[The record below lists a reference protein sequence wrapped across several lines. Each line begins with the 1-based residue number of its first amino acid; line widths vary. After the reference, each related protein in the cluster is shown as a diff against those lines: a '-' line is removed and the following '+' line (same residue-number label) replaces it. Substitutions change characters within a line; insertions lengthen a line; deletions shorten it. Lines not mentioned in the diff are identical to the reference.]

1 MTSLAEL
8 GDQLT
13 TLYLF
18 KMFSSKLN
26 VLAYALTAW
35 LKAWQT
41 FHIVFSVQNSH
52 SDSKYLH
59 TQTHVLFSCLHQ
71 PISLTCKFWRCSS
84 VQLYTPHPPPPLY
97 PHPPP
102 PPSPPSEDHEVLSL
116 HRNHIFPGRVQA
128 HSEHDDPSVRKQ
140 RRSVC
145 WILPS
150 YLWFRL
156 QCKRNTISFRGTTNN
171 SIIND
176 LCLINEPQLN
186 TSEI

>member
-8 GDQLT
+8 WDQVT

-26 VLAYALTAW
+26 MLARALTAW
-35 LKAWQT
+35 LKAWQFV
-41 FHIVFSVQNSH
+41 FHIVFSVQNCH
-52 SDSKYLH
+52 FDSKYLH
-59 TQTHVLFSCLHQ
+59 TQTHVFSSCLHQ
-71 PISLTCKFWRCSS
+71 PIMVTCKYWRRSS
-84 VQLYTPHPPPPLY
+84 IQLYTFPL
-97 PHPPP
+97 
-102 PPSPPSEDHEVLSL
+102 SKDRDVLSL
-116 HRNHIFPGRVQA
+116 HTNHIFPGRVKA
-128 HSEHDDPSVRKQ
+128 HSEHHDPSVRKQ

-156 QCKRNTISFRGTTNN
+156 QRKKNTISCRGTTYN
-171 SIIND
+171 SIINGWS
-176 LCLINEPQLN
+176 LIKEPQLN

>member
-8 GDQLT
+8 WDQLT
-13 TLYLF
+13 ALYLF

-59 TQTHVLFSCLHQ
+59 THKHMFYSPVSTSPSRWHANSEDAPQSSSIP
-71 PISLTCKFWRCSS
+71 PIS
-84 VQLYTPHPPPPLY
+84 
-97 PHPPP
+97 PPP
-102 PPSPPSEDHEVLSL
+102 PPIPPISPPSEDHEVLSL
-116 HRNHIFPGRVQA
+116 HRNHIFPGSVQA

-156 QCKRNTISFRGTTNN
+156 QCKRNTISCRGTTNN

-176 LCLINEPQLN
+176 LCLINGPQLN

>member
-41 FHIVFSVQNSH
+41 FHIVFSVQNSN

-59 TQTHVLFSCLHQ
+59 TQTHVLFSRLHQ
-71 PISLTCKFWRCSS
+71 PISLTCKCWRCSS
-84 VQLYTPHPPPPLY
+84 VQLYTPPS
-97 PHPPP
+97 PHPPLP
-102 PPSPPSEDHEVLSL
+102 LYPPSPPPPAPQAKTMKSSLSTETTSSL
-116 HRNHIFPGRVQA
+116 EEYKHTANTMIHQLENRDGQSAGYCQA
-128 HSEHDDPSVRKQ
+128 TCGFASSARETQSPV
-140 RRSVC
+140 
-145 WILPS
+145 
-150 YLWFRL
+150 
-156 QCKRNTISFRGTTNN
+156 
-171 SIIND
+171 
-176 LCLINEPQLN
+176 EAPQI
-186 TSEI
+186 TA

>member
-8 GDQLT
+8 WDQLT

-26 VLAYALTAW
+26 MLAYALTAW

-41 FHIVFSVQNSH
+41 FHIVFSIQNSH

-59 TQTHVLFSCLHQ
+59 TQTHVLFSCLHHLAYMQ
-71 PISLTCKFWRCSS
+71 ILKMLLSPT
-84 VQLYTPHPPPPLY
+84 LY
-97 PHPPP
+97 P
-102 PPSPPSEDHEVLSL
+102 PPSEDHEVLSL

-128 HSEHDDPSVRKQ
+128 HSEHDDPSVTKQ

-156 QCKRNTISFRGTTNN
+156 QSKRNTISCRGTTNN